1 MEARE
6 ERSKEARAKL
16 AKAGQEHLFGFYD
29 ELSEAEQDAL
39 LAQILAADFS
49 VLSQDALATK
59 AGGRGRITPLRALT
73 LPEIGAKRG
82 AFAEKGLTAL
92 REGKCAAVLLAG
104 GMGTRLG
111 FDGPK
116 GAFDIGL
123 TKPVYIFQR
132 LLENLQ
138 RTVQMVGQP
147 LHLFVMTSEKN
158 DFETRSFFSEHAF
171 FGYPQEFVHFF
182 VQDMAP
188 CTDFAGRVLLEAK
201 GRLATSPNGNGGWFT
216 SLLRSDA
223 GVVLRDAGIAYLNV
237 FAVDNVLQNILDP
250 VFVGAVLTGG
260 YACGSKVV
268 RKASPDEKVGVMCLE
283 DGRPSVIEYTE
294 MTPELLSETDEN
306 GEPAYN
312 FGVILNYLFSVEELE
327 RVANERM
334 LLHLARKKIPCID
347 AAGNAVSP
355 DAPNGLKYELFILDQ
370 IHELPSCLPFEVER
384 EREFAPVK
392 NKEGVDSVESARELC
407 RKNGILL

>member
-1 MEARE
+1 
-6 ERSKEARAKL
+6 
-16 AKAGQEHLFGFYD
+16 
-29 ELSEAEQDAL
+29 
-39 LAQILAADFS
+39 
-49 VLSQDALATK
+49 
-59 AGGRGRITPLRALT
+59 
-73 LPEIGAKRG
+73 
-82 AFAEKGLTAL
+82 
-92 REGKCAAVLLAG
+92 
-104 GMGTRLG
+104 
-111 FDGPK
+111 
-116 GAFDIGL
+116 
-123 TKPVYIFQR
+123 
-132 LLENLQ
+132 
-138 RTVQMVGQP
+138 MVGQP